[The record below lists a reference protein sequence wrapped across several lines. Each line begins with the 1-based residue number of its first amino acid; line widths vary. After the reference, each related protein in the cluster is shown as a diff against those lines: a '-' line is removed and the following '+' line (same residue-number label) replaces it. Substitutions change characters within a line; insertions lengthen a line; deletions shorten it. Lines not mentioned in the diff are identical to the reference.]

1 MARPANDLAMYDDY
15 ADRWWSGETTW
26 LRTLHAMVPA
36 RLRFFDR
43 IVGDWRDKSVLD
55 LGCGGGFMAEAMAEK
70 GARVTGLDPARD
82 ALAAARRHAE
92 QAGLEIDY
100 REGQGEALPFDDGAF
115 DIVLSCDALEHVE
128 DLEKVLDEVARVVK
142 PNGLFLFDTINRN
155 PVASLVAVTMAERV
169 LRMLPRGTHDPDL
182 FIRPADLRR
191 GLERRGFE
199 VGRFQGLGPTGVSR
213 RGDLTFGLVPTTA
226 VNYLGSAKKRRAA
239 R

>member
-1 MARPANDLAMYDDY
+1 
-15 ADRWWSGETTW
+15 
-26 LRTLHAMVPA
+26 
-36 RLRFFDR
+36 
-43 IVGDWRDKSVLD
+43 
-55 LGCGGGFMAEAMAEK
+55 MAEATAEK
-70 GARVTGLDPARD
+70 GANVTGLDPARE

-92 QAGLEIDY
+92 QRGLEIDY
-100 REGQGEALPFDDGAF
+100 REGKGEALPFADDAF

-128 DLEKVLDEVARVVK
+128 DLSRVLDEVARVVK
-142 PNGLFLFDTINRN
+142 PDGLFLFDTINRN

-199 VGRFQGLGPTGVSR
+199 VGRFKGLGPTGLNR
-213 RGDLTFGLVPTTA
+213 HGDLTFGLVPTTA
-226 VNYLGSAKKRRAA
+226 VNYLGYATKRHAA